1 MEERE
6 LARKNLLQK
15 LGMTDLIG
23 DDPVFL
29 EAVGKIPLVA
39 DCDATVL
46 LTGETGVGKEVCARA
61 VHYMSKRAA
70 KPFVPVNCGAIPLN
84 LVENELFGHRK
95 GAFTDAH
102 GNQQGLLAEA
112 EGGTLFLDEIDSL
125 PLEAQSKLLRLLQDK
140 TYRPLGETKS
150 VRADIRIIAAT
161 NVDLRQKAQAGT
173 FRMDLFYRFSFTLL
187 LPALR
192 QRASDIPVLA
202 AYFLEKHGKEYE
214 RGKKTLSA
222 AALQKL
228 LAYAWPGNIRELQN
242 IIQQAI
248 LLTPAPIIPAE
259 NINLPAPV
267 LQPEANKLSYAE
279 AKRQVIEEFER
290 NYITRLLIS
299 CGGNITHAS
308 NEAGKDRKDLSRLVK
323 KHSIDPKALRFAF
336 VCPG

>member
-1 MEERE
+1 MDERE
-6 LARKNLLQK
+6 LAKKNTLQK
-15 LGMTDLIG
+15 LGMADLIG
-23 DDPVFL
+23 QDPVFL

-46 LTGETGVGKEVCARA
+46 IAGETGVGKEVCARA
-61 VHYMSKRAA
+61 VHYLSKRAD

-140 TYRPLGETKS
+140 TYRPLGETKA

-161 NVDLRQKAQAGT
+161 NADLRQKAQAGA

-187 LPALR
+187 LPPLR
-192 QRASDIPVLA
+192 DRRTDVPVLA
-202 AYFLEKHGKEYE
+202 EYFLEKHGKEYE
-214 RGKKTLSA
+214 RGRKTLSA

-228 LAYAWPGNIRELQN
+228 LAHDWPGNIRELQN
-242 IIQQAI
+242 IMQQAI
-248 LLTPAPIIPAE
+248 LLTPAAVIPPE
-259 NINLPAPV
+259 NINLPVTMRPRDS
-267 LQPEANKLSYAE
+267 QKLSYSE
-279 AKRQVIEEFER
+279 AKRKVLEEFEKS
-290 NYITRLLIS
+290 YITQLLIS
-299 CGGNITHAS
+299 SGGNITRAS
-308 NEAGKDRKDLSRLVK
+308 GEAGKDLSRLVK
-323 KHSIDPKALRFAF
+323 KHHIDPKALALSFA
-336 VCPG
+336 

>member
-6 LARKNLLQK
+6 LTRRNLLQK
-15 LGMTDLIG
+15 LGMADLIG
-23 DDPVFL
+23 HDPAFL
-29 EAVGKIPLVA
+29 DAVGKIPLVA

-46 LTGETGVGKEVCARA
+46 ITGETGVGKEVCARA

-70 KPFVPVNCGAIPLN
+70 KPFVPINCGAIPMN

-102 GNQQGLLAEA
+102 GHHQGLLAEA

-140 TYRPLGETKS
+140 TYRPLGETKA

-161 NVDLRQKAQAGT
+161 NADLRQKAQSGT
-173 FRMDLFYRFSFTLL
+173 FRLDLFYRFNFTLL
-187 LPALR
+187 LPPLR

-202 AYFLEKHGKEYE
+202 EYFLEKHGKEYE
-214 RGKKTLSA
+214 RGQKTLSA

-248 LLTPAPIIPAE
+248 LLTAETIIPAE
-259 NINLPAPV
+259 NINLPIPAQ
-267 LQPEANKLSYAE
+267 LQEMGKLSYTE
-279 AKRQVIEEFER
+279 AKRRVIEEFER

-299 CGGNITHAS
+299 CGGNITRAS
-308 NEAGKDRKDLSRLVK
+308 TEAGKDRKDLSRLVK
-323 KHSIDPKALRFAF
+323 KHSIDAKALRFAL
-336 VCPG
+336 V